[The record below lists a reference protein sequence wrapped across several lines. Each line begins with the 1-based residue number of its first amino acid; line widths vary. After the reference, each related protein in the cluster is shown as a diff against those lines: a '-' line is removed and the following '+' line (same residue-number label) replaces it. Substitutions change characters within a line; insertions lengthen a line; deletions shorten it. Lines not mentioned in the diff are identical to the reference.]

1 MAQGLLELLSL
12 QQALMAQWLPQAPMA
27 QGLLAREPE
36 RAPQGQPP
44 PRQGRQERQARPVRD
59 PAKTRNGRYNPCI
72 PCRPLAKIRY
82 GGNEMRGR

>member
-36 RAPQGQPP
+36 RAPPERAPQGQR
-44 PRQGRQERQARPVRD
+44 RQGRPEPPEPMARQPNCRLFRP
-59 PAKTRNGRYNPCI
+59 
-72 PCRPLAKIRY
+72 RPSR
-82 GGNEMRGR
+82 RV

>member
-36 RAPQGQPP
+36 RATMAQGLLPWAPTQI
-44 PRQGRQERQARPVRD
+44 ER
-59 PAKTRNGRYNPCI
+59 
-72 PCRPLAKIRY
+72 
-82 GGNEMRGR
+82 